1 MYLHIYKHIYTY
13 NIHVH
18 IHIRIYILLNRH
30 LGCLQVLVMK
40 KRAAVNARV
49 YIF

>member
-18 IHIRIYILLNRH
+18 IHIRMSILLNRH
-30 LGCLQVLVMK
+30 LGCQVLVMK
-40 KRAAVNARV
+40 KRAAMNARV